1 MQSSKEFDD
10 VVLQSLVDT
19 GVAEKIIHAVTATCV
34 TYAQLNDMTFAGFSD
49 DFEEA
54 LFFQPASGEIVRI
67 PYHEVKSD
75 AFDYLETQQKEK

>member
-1 MQSSKEFDD
+1 MESFDD

-34 TYAQLNDMTFAGFSD
+34 TYAQLHDMKFTGFSD

-54 LFFQPASGEIVRI
+54 LFFQPTSGEIIRI
-67 PYHEVKSD
+67 PYPEVK
-75 AFDYLETQQKEK
+75 AEAYEHLETQQQE

>member
-1 MQSSKEFDD
+1 MASSKEFDD
-10 VVLQSLVDT
+10 VIVQSLVDT

-34 TYAQLNDMTFAGFSD
+34 TYAQLHDMTFTGFSD

-67 PYHEVKSD
+67 PYTEVKTE
-75 AFDYLETQQKEK
+75 AYEHLETKQQE